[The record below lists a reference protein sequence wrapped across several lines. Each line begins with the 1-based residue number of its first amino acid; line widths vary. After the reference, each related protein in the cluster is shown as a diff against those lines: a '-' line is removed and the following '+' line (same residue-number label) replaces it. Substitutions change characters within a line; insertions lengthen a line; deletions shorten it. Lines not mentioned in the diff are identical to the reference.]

1 MPMELAWLLGG
12 GLGALLLYE
21 LLAVAP
27 LRRQLRTLRRSQVA
41 IERAHEGAT
50 RLTVRLVKTERR
62 HSQQLKRLED
72 RLGRLELRGEGRPYE
87 QAISLAAQG
96 EDMARL
102 VSCFGLTAG
111 EASLVSLLHG
121 RRPPQNEPTP

>member
-1 MPMELAWLLGG
+1 MPMELAWVLGG
-12 GLGALLLYE
+12 GIGALLLYE
-21 LLAVAP
+21 LIAVVP
-27 LRRQLRTLRRSQVA
+27 LRRQVGALRRSQLA

-50 RLTVRLVKTERR
+50 RLTVRLVKSERR
-62 HSQQLKRLED
+62 QCQQLKRLED

-121 RRPPQNEPTP
+121 RSPPPREPTG